1 MKVNDNENNIDE
13 KQHQYLNRNDIP
25 KNGNWS

>member
-25 KNGNWS
+25 KNGN